1 MTERPMDDVMDGQ
14 AVGVPEVPE
23 PAIEDLTADGAR
35 AESVTAS
42 VAWSAGCRPSASRSS
57 AAGCG
62 DAAPSSS

>member
-35 AESVTAS
+35 AEGVTAS
-42 VAWSAGCRPSASRSS
+42 VAETGRTATAPAVRRPHPIRGC
-57 AAGCG
+57 C
-62 DAAPSSS
+62 